1 MSTRSHICMRKKDG
15 SFEVVYCHWDGYPSH
30 NGALLLKNFKSKKKV
45 QQLLDLGS
53 LSILAE
59 KVNPPKGKEHSFNKP
74 HKNVCVFYG
83 RDREEQDVGKGVF
96 KTLDEFKKF
105 LVDSWCEYIYIF
117 DEEMRKW
124 ECYTIDWNPIE
135 IGIDIRNG
143 EFYEKSMT
151 TQS

>member
-15 SFEVVYCHWDGYPSH
+15 SYEVVYCHWDGYPSH
-30 NGALLLKNFKSKKKV
+30 NGAILLRNFKSKKKV
-45 QQLLDLGS
+45 QQLLDLGN
-53 LSILAE
+53 LSILA
-59 KVNPPKGKEHSFNKP
+59 KRINPPNGKEHSFDYP
-74 HKNVCVFYG
+74 QQNVCVFYG
-83 RDREEQDVGKGVF
+83 RDRKDMNVDKQVF
-96 KTLDEFKKF
+96 KTLGEFKQF
-105 LVDSWCEYIYIF
+105 LSDSWCQYIYLF
-117 DEEMRKW
+117 DEKTRKW